1 MAELRTLL
9 KPNEAVKLY
18 AISIDSHEENREFA
32 KKIAQDG
39 RGEVNFP
46 LLSDPDSHV
55 IDAYGLRDP
64 AYAGQKVEGI
74 PHPTVYVIDKTGRV
88 TWALVES
95 DYKKRPTND
104 EIRAALDALK

>member
-1 MAELRTLL
+1 
-9 KPNEAVKLY
+9 
-18 AISIDSHEENREFA
+18 HEQSREFA

-39 RGEVNFP
+39 RGEVKFP
-46 LLSDPDSHV
+46 LLSDPDSRV

-74 PHPTVYVIDKTGRV
+74 PHPTVYVIDKAGRV

-104 EIRAALDALK
+104 EIRAVLDTLR

>member
-1 MAELRTLL
+1 LAELRFLL
-9 KPNEAVKLY
+9 KPNDAVKLY
-18 AISIDSHEENREFA
+18 AISRDSHGESREFA

-46 LLSDPDSHV
+46 LLSDSDSRV

-74 PHPTVYVIDKTGRV
+74 PHPTVYVIDRAGRV

-104 EIRAALDALK
+104 ELRAALDALK